1 MGQDPSEIE
10 RDIRATRDRL
20 TGDVQALVEKVDPRN
35 VVRRTAEEA
44 KQKIMSAVQRTTGGT
59 R

>member
-1 MGQDPSEIE
+1 VGQDPREIE

-20 TGDVQALVEKVDPRN
+20 TSDVNALADRVDPRSFA
-35 VVRRTAEEA
+35 RRTAEEA
-44 KQKIMSAVQRTTGGT
+44 KQKIMSAVQRTTGGP